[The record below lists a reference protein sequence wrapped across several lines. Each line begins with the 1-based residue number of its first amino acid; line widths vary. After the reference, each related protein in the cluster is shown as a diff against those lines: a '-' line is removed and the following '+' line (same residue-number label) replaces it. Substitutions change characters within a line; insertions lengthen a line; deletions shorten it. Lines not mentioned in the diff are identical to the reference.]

1 MQAPYQFATPRALE
15 RHTSTDAAVSNDC
28 RACDCP
34 GTPSAVRSQS
44 AVCGPTRPYTSQT
57 SGVKV
62 WGGGSDARWLKG
74 RSSYSRAR
82 AAACTRRESSRCVR
96 SGPSP
101 PPNIAAQVGGAGD
114 AGPCWLG
121 AGRVGV
127 APASQGGG
135 GGGGARGAGGGGGRP
150 GWRGGGGG
158 GVAVVAASRS
168 AGATAGRAAR
178 AARRGGIHNSPV
190 AGARRRHAAASHNP
204 SRSARRAAVAAEGG
218 REAGLGTGGPLSGSA
233 EAGGEADTGARESG
247 TSSCPYQ
254 TTGVAR
260 PAGRLDA
267 AGKGLPDA
275 VGTAPG
281 GIRGGWGPTG
291 GAAGAAAA

>member
-127 APASQGGG
+127 APASLGR
-135 GGGGARGAGGGGGRP
+135 GGGGA
-150 GWRGGGGG
+150 
-158 GVAVVAASRS
+158 AVEAASRS

-267 AGKGLPDA
+267 AGKGLPEA